1 MVLSKKLNWKV
12 SKKAKKHFMKIGKF
26 PDCGPISVAEELNKR
41 FWLVLS
47 KGIRQKIVAPLV
59 SSKSS

>member
-1 MVLSKKLNWKV
+1 MSKKLNWKV
-12 SKKAKKHFMKIGKF
+12 PKKAKKHFMKIGKF
-26 PDCGPISVAEELNKR
+26 SVCGPISVAGELNKR

-47 KGIRQKIVAPLV
+47 KRIRQKIVAPLV